1 MWEKPS
7 DGHKFHP
14 LHTRQKQGAHR
25 TRGGAD
31 TVMDQLHQIV
41 VSCDATGII
50 RYVNAAWEQ
59 VLGYRCDAS
68 VGRPLG
74 AFILEEDRRRWARL
88 LTRAPIPMDAEFR
101 LCHDSGSIRWFRISL
116 RFGEGRWTGFMD
128 DVTRRCQLDAIH
140 ARLHSLEA
148 LRREATERLLASE
161 DAARI
166 MGEVVASVAESIDA
180 AGATLCVL
188 SGEQP
193 MSRRVYQR
201 GMQAI
206 PDELHELPV
215 DEIEYWKS
223 ILTRRQGAELIPSDD
238 MPEGMCARL
247 ERLAIQALVGVPV
260 FVEEEIWGFVVLDE
274 NFEVRQWQPEET
286 GSLLAI
292 AESMS
297 MAMERD
303 RARTKILQ
311 AKERAEMAVER
322 LKELDQLKSEFLST
336 VSHELRTPLA
346 SITGFTT
353 TMLEDPELEADVQ
366 EEFLGIIHREST
378 RLAHI
383 IEDLLDFARIEQ
395 GAMKIEL
402 VFTDLVA
409 LIREVTELMGH
420 RFSEKDIALEFD
432 LHQDSL
438 CLHLDPTRI
447 GQVVKNL
454 MSNALK
460 FTPSRGKVRIRLFPT
475 ETTAVL
481 EVQDTGVG
489 IPLEAQSSVFER
501 FYRVPEHTMMAS
513 GTGLG
518 LPICKK
524 IVELHYGRID
534 LTSAKGEGTTIRVEL
549 PLSPQDK
556 AVPVGMY
563 RMREQDGS

>member
-1 MWEKPS
+1 M
-7 DGHKFHP
+7 
-14 LHTRQKQGAHR
+14 
-25 TRGGAD
+25 
-31 TVMDQLHQIV
+31 I
-41 VSCDATGII
+41 SCDATGII
-50 RYVNAAWEQ
+50 RYVNSAWEQ
-59 VLGYRCDAS
+59 VTGYPS
-68 VGRPLG
+68 STSIGRPLG
-74 AFILEEDRRRWARL
+74 AYILEEDRRRWARL
-88 LTRAPIPMDAEFR
+88 LTRVPVPMDAEFR
-101 LCHDSGSIRWFRISL
+101 ICHDSGAVRWFRISL
-116 RFGEGRWTGFMD
+116 RFVNGRWSGFMD

-188 SGEQP
+188 EGDTQI
-193 MSRRVYQR
+193 SRRVYQR
-201 GMQAI
+201 GMQNI
-206 PDELHELPV
+206 PEELNSLSLA
-215 DEIEYWKS
+215 EIGFWKS
-223 ILTRRQGAELIPSDD
+223 KLTRRQGAEVIPSPE
-238 MPEGMCARL
+238 MPDEMLQRL
-247 ERLAIQALVGVPV
+247 ENLAIQALVGVPV

-303 RARTKILQ
+303 SARTKILQ

-353 TMLEDPELEADVQ
+353 TMLEDPELDLETQ
-366 EEFLGIIHREST
+366 TEFLGIIHRESN

-395 GAMKIEL
+395 GAMKIDW
-402 VFTDLVA
+402 VYTDLVA
-409 LIREVTELMGH
+409 LIRDVFGLMSH
-420 RFSEKDIALEFD
+420 RFEEKHIRLEGEFD
-432 LHQDSL
+432 QDSL

-454 MSNALK
+454 LSNALK
-460 FTPSRGKVRIRLFPT
+460 FTDSGGTVTLTLRPGPT
-475 ETTAVL
+475 SVVL
-481 EVQDTGVG
+481 EVADTGVG
-489 IPLEAQSSVFER
+489 IPEESLKSVFER

-518 LPICKK
+518 LPICKR
-524 IVELHYGRID
+524 IVELHHGEVR
-534 LTSAKGEGTTIRVEL
+534 LTSVAGEGTRVAIEL
-549 PLSPQDK
+549 PLDRHDC
-556 AVPVGMY
+556 AVPVAVQ
-563 RMREQDGS
+563 RVREKEGG

>member
-1 MWEKPS
+1 MSNVGKPS

-14 LHTRQKQGAHR
+14 LYAPEAGGASEA
-25 TRGGAD
+25 RGGAD

-215 DEIEYWKS
+215 DEIESWKS
-223 ILTRRQGAELIPSDD
+223 ILTA
-238 MPEGMCARL
+238 
-247 ERLAIQALVGVPV
+247 
-260 FVEEEIWGFVVLDE
+260 
-274 NFEVRQWQPEET
+274 VR
-286 GSLLAI
+286 
-292 AESMS
+292 
-297 MAMERD
+297 
-303 RARTKILQ
+303 
-311 AKERAEMAVER
+311 
-322 LKELDQLKSEFLST
+322 
-336 VSHELRTPLA
+336 
-346 SITGFTT
+346 
-353 TMLEDPELEADVQ
+353 VQ
-366 EEFLGIIHREST
+366 S
-378 RLAHI
+378 
-383 IEDLLDFARIEQ
+383 
-395 GAMKIEL
+395 
-402 VFTDLVA
+402 
-409 LIREVTELMGH
+409 
-420 RFSEKDIALEFD
+420 
-432 LHQDSL
+432 
-438 CLHLDPTRI
+438 
-447 GQVVKNL
+447 
-454 MSNALK
+454 
-460 FTPSRGKVRIRLFPT
+460 
-475 ETTAVL
+475 
-481 EVQDTGVG
+481 
-489 IPLEAQSSVFER
+489 
-501 FYRVPEHTMMAS
+501 
-513 GTGLG
+513 
-518 LPICKK
+518 
-524 IVELHYGRID
+524 
-534 LTSAKGEGTTIRVEL
+534 
-549 PLSPQDK
+549 
-556 AVPVGMY
+556 
-563 RMREQDGS
+563 